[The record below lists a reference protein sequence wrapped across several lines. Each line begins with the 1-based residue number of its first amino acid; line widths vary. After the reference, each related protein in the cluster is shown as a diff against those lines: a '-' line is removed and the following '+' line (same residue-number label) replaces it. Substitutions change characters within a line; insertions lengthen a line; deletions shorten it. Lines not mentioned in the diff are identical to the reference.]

1 LHKTNTLVICSLP
14 SKLGHFH
21 TPSELHPVPNIKSV
35 KQSNTTNWSKK
46 NIRLSPM
53 SEKKNTSSNCL
64 IAILQILLK
73 ITEQTN
79 TPISKG

>member
-1 LHKTNTLVICSLP
+1 
-14 SKLGHFH
+14 
-21 TPSELHPVPNIKSV
+21 
-35 KQSNTTNWSKK
+35 
-46 NIRLSPM
+46 M